1 MMVGNPFPRWMAI
14 SFALGITVGLVISAT
29 LVVRR
34 IDQFATLA
42 TATARVAATESMALR
57 ATATA
62 VALRMQPTATQSI
75 DEIIMWGEGEIKS
88 HAEDP
93 REVIE
98 RLAPLLS
105 QVEREQDRTR
115 IYEILAEAEALVG
128 HSQRAAAYYELVF
141 EARQEPELL
150 LKAAIAHEL
159 GGNFARAW
167 EYYRKYIEWP
177 GDTDDFLM
185 DMAERRV
192 EELHDILSGLSTA
205 SPQ

>member
-1 MMVGNPFPRWMAI
+1 MRVGLTFPRWMAI
-14 SFALGITVGLVISAT
+14 GFAVGIIVGLVISAT

-42 TATARVAATESMALR
+42 TATARVATTESMASR

-62 VALRMQPTATQSI
+62 VALRMQPTATLSI
-75 DEIIMWGEGEIKS
+75 DEIILWGEREIKS
-88 HAEDP
+88 RGENP
-93 REVIE
+93 RGVIE